1 MEQRTNNE
9 LLVENYDI
17 VELIH
22 NIRVEEKISLTDLAM
37 GLMSPSQL
45 GKIEKGERPLEKN
58 IRDRIL
64 ERLGMAKEM
73 YENLLDNGAYEDWKY
88 RKDIISAIR
97 EKESEKAKQLIDE
110 FADRVNEKDKINRQ
124 FILVM
129 QAEQG
134 RQAGLSENAVIELYQ
149 EAVKLTIP
157 DIDKVWNKKYPLS
170 VLEINLLLEAVSDE
184 NDVYY
189 FHKCRVLMEYVQTG
203 RYDSITKAKIY
214 PKIAY
219 FYLKRQSVL
228 KNHWG
233 QQERKENLQLC
244 NEAIEVLRDAGRTY
258 YLVELLEIK
267 MEILEVDAEKS
278 ALEMQETTELLDL
291 MKRLY
296 TEYGVS
302 VYMEESTYLYNQN
315 CNFRIG
321 QIIKV
326 RREMFGMT
334 QEQLCDGICSVKSL
348 RRLEL
353 GKSDMQMENLKKLLN
368 RLGLPGQMQ
377 WSRIITSKPSV
388 IRLLEK
394 VGKNQNERNFDIARQ
409 QLERV
414 KMNISMSIPQNK
426 QYILDKEATMDF
438 EDGKI
443 DDKEFIR
450 REKGALEE
458 TLRIDNLLSL
468 NDVYLTEREIACIRN
483 SWKGMEW
490 KIKKRYIK
498 FLLNYYDRIALNNN
512 LENIISEYEFV
523 IQGVVDEL
531 GNNGENEWALQINQ
545 NTVPISISCRR
556 LLGCDYKL
564 YDIIWNRNQILAKQG
579 EKLGEKEMTDRLRDC
594 ITISHFLKHYNYE
607 KIFRSKL
614 ITY

>member
-9 LLVENYDI
+9 LSGENHDI

-22 NIRVEEKISLTDLAM
+22 NIRVEEKIPLTDLAM

-97 EKESEKAKQLIDE
+97 ERESEKAKQLIDE
-110 FADRVNEKDKINRQ
+110 FAGRVNEKDKINRQ

-134 RQAGLSENAVIELYQ
+134 RQAGISENDVIEFYQ

-189 FHKCRVLMEYVQTG
+189 FHKCRVLMEYVHTG
-203 RYDSITKAKIY
+203 RYDAITKAKIY

-219 FYLKRQSVL
+219 FYLKRQRVL

-233 QQERKENLQLC
+233 QQEREENLQLC
-244 NEAIEVLRDAGRTY
+244 NDAIEVLRDAGRTY

-334 QEQLCDGICSVKSL
+334 QEQLCAGICSVKSL

-377 WSRIITSKPSV
+377 WSRIITSNPEA
-388 IRLLEK
+388 IRLAEESESYQNRRNFVMARENLEK
-394 VGKNQNERNFDIARQ
+394 MKLIIPLDI
-409 QLERV
+409 
-414 KMNISMSIPQNK
+414 SQNK
-426 QYILDKEATMDF
+426 QYVKEREATLDF
-438 EDGKI
+438 DEGKI
-443 DDKEFIR
+443 DEKEFLA
-450 REKGALEE
+450 REGEVLKI
-458 TLRIDNLLSL
+458 TLPVDNLLSKSA
-468 NDVYLTEREIACIRN
+468 VYLTKKEVSCIRN
-483 SWKGMEW
+483 GWKGLEW
-490 KIKKRYIK
+490 NIKKQYIQ
-498 FLLNYYDRIALNNN
+498 FLIKYYDVIALNNS

-523 IQGVVDEL
+523 MQGVVDEL
-531 GNNGENEWALQINQ
+531 GNNTEYGRAVEIDKKSMKESLF
-545 NTVPISISCRR
+545 CRR
-556 LLGCDYKL
+556 LWGIDYKL
-564 YDIIWNRNQILAKQG
+564 YDILWNKDQTLKKHGKN
-579 EKLGEKEMTDRLRDC
+579 LGKKEMTDGLQEC
-594 ITISHFLKHYNYE
+594 VTISHFLKRYYYE
-607 KIFRSKL
+607 DVFKNML
-614 ITY
+614 INH

>member
-9 LLVENYDI
+9 LLGENYDI

-97 EKESEKAKQLIDE
+97 ERESEKAKQLIDE
-110 FADRVNEKDKINRQ
+110 FAGRVNEKDKINRQ

-203 RYDSITKAKIY
+203 RYDAITKAKIY

-219 FYLKRQSVL
+219 FYLKRQRVL

-233 QQERKENLQLC
+233 QQEGKENLQLC

-267 MEILEVDAEKS
+267 MEILEVDSEKS
-278 ALEMQETTELLDL
+278 ALEMQKTTELLDL

-368 RLGLPGQMQ
+368 RLGMPGQMQ

-438 EDGKI
+438 EDGK
-443 DDKEFIR
+443 
-450 REKGALEE
+450 
-458 TLRIDNLLSL
+458 
-468 NDVYLTEREIACIRN
+468 
-483 SWKGMEW
+483 
-490 KIKKRYIK
+490 
-498 FLLNYYDRIALNNN
+498 
-512 LENIISEYEFV
+512 
-523 IQGVVDEL
+523 
-531 GNNGENEWALQINQ
+531 
-545 NTVPISISCRR
+545 
-556 LLGCDYKL
+556 
-564 YDIIWNRNQILAKQG
+564 
-579 EKLGEKEMTDRLRDC
+579 
-594 ITISHFLKHYNYE
+594 
-607 KIFRSKL
+607 
-614 ITY
+614 

>member
-9 LLVENYDI
+9 LLGENYDI
-17 VELIH
+17 VGLIH

-97 EKESEKAKQLIDE
+97 ERESEKAKQLIDE
-110 FADRVNEKDKINRQ
+110 FAGRVNEKDKINRQ

-134 RQAGLSENAVIELYQ
+134 RQAGIPENAVIELYQ

-203 RYDSITKAKIY
+203 RYDAITKAKIY

-219 FYLKRQSVL
+219 FYLKRQRVL

-233 QQERKENLQLC
+233 QQEGKENLQLC
-244 NEAIEVLRDAGRTY
+244 NAAIEVLRDAGRTY

-368 RLGLPGQMQ
+368 RLGMPGQMQ
-377 WSRIITSKPSV
+377 WSRIITSNPEA
-388 IRLLEK
+388 IRLAEESESYQNRRNFVMARENLEK
-394 VGKNQNERNFDIARQ
+394 MKLIIPLDI
-409 QLERV
+409 
-414 KMNISMSIPQNK
+414 SQNK
-426 QYILDKEATMDF
+426 QYVKEREATLDF
-438 EDGKI
+438 DEGKI
-443 DDKEFIR
+443 DEKEFLA
-450 REKGALEE
+450 REGEVLKI
-458 TLRIDNLLSL
+458 TLHVDNLLSKSA
-468 NDVYLTEREIACIRN
+468 VYLTKKEVSCIRN
-483 SWKGMEW
+483 GWKGLEW
-490 KIKKRYIK
+490 NIKKQYIQ
-498 FLLNYYDRIALNNN
+498 FLIKYYDVIALNNS

-523 IQGVVDEL
+523 MQGVVDEL
-531 GNNGENEWALQINQ
+531 GNNKEYGWAVEIDRKSMKESLF
-545 NTVPISISCRR
+545 CRR
-556 LLGCDYKL
+556 LWGIDYKL
-564 YDIIWNRNQILAKQG
+564 YDILWNKDQALKKHGKN
-579 EKLGEKEMTDRLRDC
+579 LGKKEMTDGLQEC
-594 ITISHFLKHYNYE
+594 ITISHFLKRYYYE
-607 KIFRSKL
+607 DVFKNML
-614 ITY
+614 INH

>member
-9 LLVENYDI
+9 LLGENYDI

-97 EKESEKAKQLIDE
+97 ERESEKAKQLIDE
-110 FADRVNEKDKINRQ
+110 FAGRVNEKDKINRQ

-203 RYDSITKAKIY
+203 RYDAITKAKIY

-219 FYLKRQSVL
+219 FYLKRQRVL

-233 QQERKENLQLC
+233 QQEGKENLQLC
-244 NEAIEVLRDAGRTY
+244 NDAIEVLRDAGRTY

-377 WSRIITSKPSV
+377 WSRIITSNPEA
-388 IRLLEK
+388 IRLAEESESYQNRRDFVMARKKLENMK
-394 VGKNQNERNFDIARQ
+394 LIIPLDI
-409 QLERV
+409 
-414 KMNISMSIPQNK
+414 SQNK
-426 QYILDKEATMDF
+426 QYIMEREATLDF
-438 EDGKI
+438 DEGKI
-443 DDKEFIR
+443 DEKEFLIK
-450 REKGALEE
+450 EGEVLKI
-458 TLRIDNLLSL
+458 TLHVDNLLSKST
-468 NDVYLTEREIACIRN
+468 VYLTKKEVSCIRN
-483 SWKGMEW
+483 GWKGLEW
-490 KIKKRYIK
+490 NIKKQYIQ
-498 FLLNYYDRIALNNN
+498 FLIKYYDEIALNNS

-523 IQGVVDEL
+523 MQGVVDEL
-531 GNNGENEWALQINQ
+531 GNNEEYDWAVEIDKK
-545 NTVPISISCRR
+545 SIKESLFCRR
-556 LLGCDYKL
+556 LWGIDYKL
-564 YDIIWNRNQILAKQG
+564 YDVLWNKDQTLKKYGKNLDK
-579 EKLGEKEMTDRLRDC
+579 KEMTDGLREC
-594 ITISHFLKHYNYE
+594 ITISHFLKRYYYE
-607 KIFRSKL
+607 DVFKNML
-614 ITY
+614 INH

>member
-9 LLVENYDI
+9 LLGENYDI

-22 NIRVEEKISLTDLAM
+22 NIRVEEKIPLTDLAM

-97 EKESEKAKQLIDE
+97 ERESEKAKQLIDE
-110 FADRVNEKDKINRQ
+110 FAGRVNEKDKINRQ

-203 RYDSITKAKIY
+203 RYDAITKAKIY

-219 FYLKRQSVL
+219 FYLKRQRVL

-233 QQERKENLQLC
+233 QQEGKENLQLC

-353 GKSDMQMENLKKLLN
+353 GKSDMQMENLKKLLD

-377 WSRIITSKPSV
+377 WSRIITSNPEA
-388 IRLLEK
+388 IRLAEESESYQNRRDFVMARKKLENMK
-394 VGKNQNERNFDIARQ
+394 LIIPLDI
-409 QLERV
+409 
-414 KMNISMSIPQNK
+414 SQNK
-426 QYILDKEATMDF
+426 QYIMEREATLDF
-438 EDGKI
+438 DEGKI
-443 DDKEFIR
+443 DEKEFLIR
-450 REKGALEE
+450 EGEVLKI
-458 TLRIDNLLSL
+458 TLHVDNLLSKSA
-468 NDVYLTEREIACIRN
+468 VYLTKKEVSCIRN
-483 SWKGMEW
+483 GWKGLEW
-490 KIKKRYIK
+490 NIKKQYIQ
-498 FLLNYYDRIALNNN
+498 FLIKYYDVIALNNS

-523 IQGVVDEL
+523 MQGVVDEL
-531 GNNGENEWALQINQ
+531 GNNTEYGWAVEIDKKSMKESLF
-545 NTVPISISCRR
+545 CRR
-556 LLGCDYKL
+556 LWGIDYKL
-564 YDIIWNRNQILAKQG
+564 YDILWNKDQTLKKHGKN
-579 EKLGEKEMTDRLRDC
+579 LGKKEMTDGLQEC
-594 ITISHFLKHYNYE
+594 ITISHFLKRYYYE
-607 KIFRSKL
+607 DVFKNML
-614 ITY
+614 INH

>member
-1 MEQRTNNE
+1 MEQRTKNE
-9 LLVENYDI
+9 LLGENYDI

-97 EKESEKAKQLIDE
+97 ERESEKAKQLIDE
-110 FADRVNEKDKINRQ
+110 FAGRVNEKDKINRQ

-134 RQAGLSENAVIELYQ
+134 RQAGISENDVIEFYQ

-189 FHKCRVLMEYVQTG
+189 FHKCRVLMEYVHTG
-203 RYDSITKAKIY
+203 RYDAITKAKIY

-219 FYLKRQSVL
+219 FYLKRQRVL

-233 QQERKENLQLC
+233 QQEREENLQLC
-244 NEAIEVLRDAGRTY
+244 NDAIEVLRDAGRTY

-377 WSRIITSKPSV
+377 WSRIITSNPSV

-443 DDKEFIR
+443 EDKEFIR
-450 REKGALEE
+450 REKVALEE

-468 NDVYLTEREIACIRN
+468 NDVYLTEREMACIRN

-498 FLLNYYDRIALNNN
+498 FLLNYYDGIALNNN

-579 EKLGEKEMTDRLRDC
+579 EKLGKKEMTDGLRDC

-607 KIFRSKL
+607 KIFKRKL

>member
-9 LLVENYDI
+9 LSGENHDI

-22 NIRVEEKISLTDLAM
+22 NIRVEEKIPLTDLAM

-73 YENLLDNGAYEDWKY
+73 YENLLDNGAYKDWKY
-88 RKDIISAIR
+88 RKDIISSIR

-110 FADRVNEKDKINRQ
+110 FTDWVNEKDKINRQ

-134 RQAGLSENAVIELYQ
+134 RQVGLSENDVIEFYQ

-203 RYDSITKAKIY
+203 RYDAITKAKIY

-219 FYLKRQSVL
+219 FYLKRQRVL

-233 QQERKENLQLC
+233 QQEREENLQLC
-244 NEAIEVLRDAGRTY
+244 NDAIEVLRDAGRTY

-377 WSRIITSKPSV
+377 WSRIITSNPEA
-388 IRLLEK
+388 IRLAEESESYQNRRNFVMARENLEK
-394 VGKNQNERNFDIARQ
+394 MKLIIPLDI
-409 QLERV
+409 
-414 KMNISMSIPQNK
+414 SQNK
-426 QYILDKEATMDF
+426 QYVKEREATLDF
-438 EDGKI
+438 DEGKI
-443 DDKEFIR
+443 DEKEFLA
-450 REKGALEE
+450 REGEVLKI
-458 TLRIDNLLSL
+458 TLPVDNLLSKSA
-468 NDVYLTEREIACIRN
+468 VYLTKKEVSCIRN
-483 SWKGMEW
+483 GWKGLDW
-490 KIKKRYIK
+490 NIKKQYIQ
-498 FLLNYYDRIALNNN
+498 FLIKYYDVIALNNS

-523 IQGVVDEL
+523 MQGVVDEL
-531 GNNGENEWALQINQ
+531 GNNTEYGWAVEIDKKSMKESLF
-545 NTVPISISCRR
+545 CRR
-556 LLGCDYKL
+556 LWGIDYKL
-564 YDIIWNRNQILAKQG
+564 YDILWNKDQTLKKHGKNL
-579 EKLGEKEMTDRLRDC
+579 EKKEMTDGLQEC
-594 ITISHFLKHYNYE
+594 VTISHFLKRYYYE
-607 KIFRSKL
+607 DVFKNML
-614 ITY
+614 INR

>member
-9 LLVENYDI
+9 LLGENYDI

-88 RKDIISAIR
+88 RKDIISSIR

-134 RQAGLSENAVIELYQ
+134 RQAGFSENDVIELYQ

-189 FHKCRVLMEYVQTG
+189 FHKCRVLMEYVHTG
-203 RYDSITKAKIY
+203 RYDAITKAKIY
-214 PKIAY
+214 PKIVY
-219 FYLKRQSVL
+219 SYLKRQRVL

-244 NEAIEVLRDAGRTY
+244 NDAIEVLRDAGRTY
-258 YLVELLEIK
+258 YLVELLEMK

-353 GKSDMQMENLKKLLN
+353 GKSDMQMENLKKLLD

-377 WSRIITSKPSV
+377 WSRIITSKPEA
-388 IRLLEK
+388 IRLAEESESYQNRRNFVMARENLEK
-394 VGKNQNERNFDIARQ
+394 VKLIIPLDI
-409 QLERV
+409 
-414 KMNISMSIPQNK
+414 SQNK
-426 QYILDKEATMDF
+426 QYVKEREATLDF
-438 EDGKI
+438 DEGKI
-443 DDKEFIR
+443 DEKEFLA
-450 REKGALEE
+450 REGEALKI
-458 TLRIDNLLSL
+458 TLHVDNFLSKSA
-468 NDVYLTEREIACIRN
+468 VYLTKKEVSCIRN
-483 SWKGMEW
+483 GWKGLEW
-490 KIKKRYIK
+490 NIKKQYIQ
-498 FLLNYYDRIALNNN
+498 FLIKYYDVIALNNN

-523 IQGVVDEL
+523 MQGVIDEL
-531 GNNGENEWALQINQ
+531 GNNKEYGRAVEIDKKSMKESLF
-545 NTVPISISCRR
+545 CRR
-556 LLGCDYKL
+556 LWGIDYKL
-564 YDIIWNRNQILAKQG
+564 YDILWNKDQTLKKQG
-579 EKLGEKEMTDRLRDC
+579 KNLEKKEMTDGLQEC
-594 ITISHFLKHYNYE
+594 ITISHFLKRYYYE
-607 KIFRSKL
+607 DVFKNML
-614 ITY
+614 INH